1 MGLGLELGIYILL
14 TEVLSLLSSL
24 LFLIISIVF
33 IRFYRLYSDFIW
45 IKLFTGFILLS
56 MSQLTLFIGLTYGE
70 ASVSYAIYTTS
81 PALAFSGGY
90 MILSSQRRVVKEINI
105 ALIISPITLLPMVF
119 DVLAS
124 VIFFLASLGS
134 RGYVRIGMIILAVA
148 YLGRGLWIISPDP
161 FAHIYLLL
169 ASELIR
175 CIGAVAMT
183 IAYVRRSI

>member
-1 MGLGLELGIYILL
+1 MGLSLELRVLIFI
-14 TEVLSLLSSL
+14 TEVLSLFSSP
-24 LFLIISIVF
+24 LFLAISAVF
-33 IRFYRLYSDFIW
+33 LRLYRLYRDFIW

-56 MSQLTLFIGLTYGE
+56 MSQLTLFIGLIYGE
-70 ASVSYAIYTTS
+70 ANVSYAIYTTS

-90 MILSSQRRVVKEINI
+90 MIYSSQRRVVREINM
-105 ALIISPITLLPMVF
+105 APIISPITFLPMVF

-124 VIFFLASLGS
+124 VVFFLASIGS
-134 RGYVRIGMIILAVA
+134 RGYVRIGMIILALA
-148 YLGRGLWIISPDP
+148 YLGRGIWIISPDP